1 MATTLL
7 RNKIMNLRT
16 IYVTCLLGIFSCLN
30 ISAQTNIF
38 TKEQLMGK
46 KWTKRVTMDSSREGA
61 IRKHGNVSVGS
72 KKLQVTTGMN
82 ITMSL
87 VFDKDSMTLTTI
99 FNNDTIVCRYAYY
112 LSDSHEM
119 YFDSSQV
126 GKSSKGNWLHT
137 QGDIIMH
144 GRNRT
149 DEDHQQIL
157 TLTDETFVLGSR
169 SGNAEIEL
177 TAEPLD

>member
-1 MATTLL
+1 MNTKTL
-7 RNKIMNLRT
+7 IS
-16 IYVTCLLGIFSCLN
+16 IFTYL
-30 ISAQTNIF
+30 ISIFFCQNTNAQTNTF
-38 TKEQLMGK
+38 AKEQLMGK
-46 KWTKRVTMDSSREGA
+46 KWTKRITMESSRERA

-82 ITMSL
+82 ITMSQ

-137 QGDIIMH
+137 QGDIIMN

-157 TLTDETFVLGSR
+157 ILTDETFVLGSR

>member
-1 MATTLL
+1 MNTKTL
-7 RNKIMNLRT
+7 IS
-16 IYVTCLLGIFSCLN
+16 IFTYL
-30 ISAQTNIF
+30 ISIFFCQNTNAQTNIF

-126 GKSSKGNWLHT
+126 GKSCKGNWLHT
-137 QGDIIMH
+137 QGDIIMN

>member
-1 MATTLL
+1 MNTKTL
-7 RNKIMNLRT
+7 IS
-16 IYVTCLLGIFSCLN
+16 IFTYL
-30 ISAQTNIF
+30 ISIFFCQNTNAQTNTF

-72 KKLQVTTGMN
+72 KKLQVTAGMN

-112 LSDSHEM
+112 LSDSYEM

-137 QGDIIMH
+137 QGDIIMN